1 MKKRF
6 IVLVLLVLCMSFMSG
21 CGKDNW
27 APDTQTIIREC
38 NLPMAPVPGSD
49 YLVYDLQTRNVFY
62 LFCYAPWSTDRGYG
76 FMCPYTGDHG
86 NYKYIDGV
94 LKEVS
99 E

>member
-6 IVLVLLVLCMSFMSG
+6 IVLMLLVICMSFMTG
-21 CGKDNW
+21 CGKKNY
-27 APDTQTIIREC
+27 AFDTQTIIKEC
-38 NLPMAPVPGSD
+38 NLPMAPVPNSD

-62 LFCYAPWSTDRGYG
+62 LFCYAPSGSYRGYG
-76 FMCPYTGDHG
+76 FMCQYTGDHG
-86 NYKYIDGV
+86 YYKYIDGV